1 MSKTQ
6 ASNAQQNVEHE
17 RQGSAWQGVPVP
29 DYPESAPE
37 GATLDLLLNAWL
49 GKFTGGISP
58 AALGNAYADW
68 LSHLAL
74 APSKQLTLLQE
85 AWKKIARWQQYA
97 LQSALQPA
105 QSGSAG
111 APPCIAPLPQDRRFE
126 DPAWQRWP
134 YNLAYQG
141 FLLQQQWWHRA
152 TTGVRGVSPHHE
164 DVVTFTVRQW
174 LDMLAPSNFM
184 LTNPVVQQTTL
195 ASGGTNLANGAQ
207 HLADDLRRVA
217 MGAHAP
223 DQRSYKAGE
232 NVAVTP
238 GKVVYRNDLIELL
251 QYAPATA
258 SVHATPLLFVP
269 AWIMKY
275 YILDLSPSNSLVRY
289 LVGQGHTV
297 FMISWKNP
305 HEEDRE
311 LSLEDYRQLGVMDAL
326 DAVVRITGAP
336 QVHAAGYCLGGTLL
350 AIAAASMARDG
361 DTRLASLTMLASQVD
376 FKEPGE
382 LSLFIDES
390 QVSFLEAAMWKQGYL
405 DTKQMAGAFQL
416 LRSNDLI
423 WSRRLRHY
431 LLGLDE
437 QDSDLMAWNA
447 DATRM
452 PCRMHSE
459 YLRRLFLHND
469 LAEGRYRTAGRHI
482 ALPDIDAPI
491 FAVGTLT
498 DHVAPWR
505 SVYKLQ
511 LLTDTD
517 VTFLLTSGGHNAGVV
532 SPPGQARRS
541 YQLATHPH
549 DAPYIDADS
558 WQRDVPH
565 HDGSWWPAWQAWL
578 AERSG
583 AQVAPPAM
591 GPDLGDAPGNYV
603 LQT

>member
-1 MSKTQ
+1 MSTARQ
-6 ASNAQQNVEHE
+6 ANTEQTREHE

-74 APSKQLTLLQE
+74 APSKQQTLLQE

-97 LQSALQPA
+97 VQSALP
-105 QSGSAG
+105 GAG
-111 APPCIAPLPQDRRFE
+111 AAPPCIAPLPQDRRFD

-134 YNLAYQG
+134 YNLVYQG

-152 TTGVRGVSPHHE
+152 TTGVRGVAPHHE

-184 LTNPVVQQTTL
+184 LTNPVVQQAALT
-195 ASGGTNLANGAQ
+195 SGGANLARGMA
-207 HLADDLRRVA
+207 HMADDWQRAA
-217 MGAHAP
+217 MGQHAP
-223 DQRSYKAGE
+223 DQRSYTAGG

-238 GKVVYRNDLIELL
+238 GKVVYRNDLIELI

-258 SVHATPLLFVP
+258 RVHATPLLFVP
-269 AWIMKY
+269 AWIMKF
-275 YILDLSPSNSLVRY
+275 YILDLSPHNSLVRY
-289 LVGQGHTV
+289 LVEQGHTV

-305 HEEDRE
+305 TEEDRE

-326 DAVVRITGAP
+326 GAVSAITGAP

-350 AIAAASMARDG
+350 AIAAATMARDG
-361 DTRLASLTMLASQVD
+361 DARLASITMLASQVD

-382 LSLFIDES
+382 LSLFIDDS

-416 LRSNDLI
+416 LRSNDLV

-431 LLGLDE
+431 LLGEDE

-482 ALPDIDAPI
+482 ALPDIGAPI

-532 SPPGQARRS
+532 SPPGQPRRS
-541 YQLATHPH
+541 YQLATHRH
-549 DAPYIDADS
+549 DEPYIDADS
-558 WQRDVPH
+558 WQRDVPR

-578 AERSG
+578 AARPG
-583 AQVAPPAM
+583 AQAAPPPM
-591 GPDLGDAPGNYV
+591 GPDLGDAPGSYV

>member
-6 ASNAQQNVEHE
+6 PSHAEHDVEHE
-17 RQGSAWQGVPVP
+17 RLGSAWQGGPAP

-68 LSHLAL
+68 LGHLAL
-74 APSKQLTLLQE
+74 APSKQQTLLEE
-85 AWKKIARWQQYA
+85 AWKKIGRWQQYA
-97 LQSALQPA
+97 LQSAMVGGT
-105 QSGSAG
+105 SE
-111 APPCIAPLPQDRRFE
+111 PPCIAPLPQDRRFD
-126 DPAWQRWP
+126 DPAWRRWP
-134 YNLAYQG
+134 YNLVYQG

-152 TTGVRGVSPHHE
+152 TTGVRGVAPHHE

-184 LTNPVVQQTTL
+184 LTNPVVQQAAL
-195 ASGGTNLANGAQ
+195 ESGGASLARGAQ
-207 HLADDLRRVA
+207 HLAEDWQRAA
-217 MGAHAP
+217 MGPYAP
-223 DQRSYKAGE
+223 DTRRYKVGG

-238 GKVVYRNDLIELL
+238 GKVVYRNDLIELI
-251 QYAPATA
+251 QYAPTTA
-258 SVHATPLLFVP
+258 KVHATPLLFVP
-269 AWIMKY
+269 AWIMKF
-275 YILDLSPSNSLVRY
+275 YILDLSPHNSLVRY

-305 HEEDRE
+305 TEEDRE

-350 AIAAASMARDG
+350 AIAAATMARDG
-361 DTRLASLTMLASQVD
+361 DARLASLTMLASQVD

-423 WSRRLRHY
+423 WSRQLRHY
-431 LLGLDE
+431 LLGQDE

-469 LAEGRYRTAGRHI
+469 LAEGRYRTSGRHI

-511 LLTDTD
+511 LLTDKD

-532 SPPGQARRS
+532 SPPGQPRRS
-541 YQLATHPH
+541 YQLATHRH

-578 AERSG
+578 AQHSD
-583 AQVAPPAM
+583 AQVAPPPMVAA
-591 GPDLGDAPGNYV
+591 LGDAPGRYV
-603 LQT
+603 LQS

>member
-1 MSKTQ
+1 MSKLQQQMT
-6 ASNAQQNVEHE
+6 AQE
-17 RQGSAWQGVPVP
+17 RQGSAWQGAPVP

-74 APSKQLTLLQE
+74 APSKQHTLLQE

-97 LQSALQPA
+97 LQCALPGSGAA
-105 QSGSAG
+105 Q
-111 APPCIAPLPQDRRFE
+111 PCIAPLPQDRRFD

-134 YNLAYQG
+134 YNLVYQG

-152 TTGVRGVSPHHE
+152 TTGVRGVSPHHA

-174 LDMLAPSNFM
+174 LDMLAPSNFP
-184 LTNPVVQQTTL
+184 LTNPVVQQATV
-195 ASGGTNLANGAQ
+195 ASGGASLARGMA
-207 HLADDLRRVA
+207 HLADDWQRAA

-223 DQRSYKAGE
+223 DQRSYKAGG

-238 GKVVYRNDLIELL
+238 GKVVYRNDLIELI
-251 QYAPATA
+251 QYAPATG
-258 SVHATPLLFVP
+258 SVHAAPLLFVP
-269 AWIMKY
+269 AWIMKF
-275 YILDLSPSNSLVRY
+275 YILDLSPHNSLVRY
-289 LVGQGHTV
+289 LVAQGHTV

-305 HEEDRE
+305 GEEERE
-311 LSLEDYRQLGVMDAL
+311 LSLEDYRQLGIMAAL
-326 DAVVRITGAP
+326 DAVGRITGAP

-361 DTRLASLTMLASQVD
+361 DARLASITMLASQVD

-416 LRSNDLI
+416 LRSNDLV
-423 WSRRLRHY
+423 WSRQLRHY
-431 LLGLDE
+431 LLGEDE

-482 ALPDIDAPI
+482 ALPDIEAPI

-532 SPPGQARRS
+532 SPPGQPRRS
-541 YQLATHPH
+541 YQLATRRH
-549 DAPYIDADS
+549 DDPYIDADS
-558 WQRDVPH
+558 WQRDVPR

-578 AERSG
+578 AERAG
-583 AQVAPPAM
+583 PQVAPPAM
-591 GPDLGDAPGNYV
+591 GAALDDAPGRYV
-603 LQT
+603 LQP

>member
-6 ASNAQQNVEHE
+6 QAKTEHE
-17 RQGSAWQGVPVP
+17 RQGSAWQGVPAP

-37 GATLDLLLNAWL
+37 GASLDLLLNAWL

-68 LSHLAL
+68 LAHLAL
-74 APSKQLTLLQE
+74 APSKQQTLLQE
-85 AWKKIARWQQYA
+85 AWKKIGRWQQYA
-97 LQSALQPA
+97 ARAALPGS
-105 QSGSAG
+105 SGG
-111 APPCIAPLPQDRRFE
+111 QPCIAPLPQDRRFE

-134 YNLAYQG
+134 YNLVYQG

-174 LDMLAPSNFM
+174 LDMLAPSNFL
-184 LTNPVVQQTTL
+184 LTNPVVQQATV
-195 ASGGTNLANGAQ
+195 ASGGANLARGLA
-207 HLADDLRRVA
+207 HAADDWQRAA
-217 MGAHAP
+217 MGAYAA
-223 DQRSYKAGE
+223 DARRYKAGD

-238 GKVVYRNDLIELL
+238 GKVVYRNDLIELI
-251 QYAPATA
+251 QYAPTTA
-258 SVHATPLLFVP
+258 QVHATPVLFVP
-269 AWIMKY
+269 AWIMKF
-275 YILDLSPSNSLVRY
+275 YILDLSPHNSLVRY
-289 LVGQGHTV
+289 LVGRGHTV

-305 HEEDRE
+305 TEEDRE

-326 DAVVRITGAP
+326 DAVTAICGAP
-336 QVHAAGYCLGGTLL
+336 QIHATGYCLGGTLL
-350 AIAAASMARDG
+350 AIAAATMARDG

-482 ALPDIDAPI
+482 ALPDIHAPI

-532 SPPGQARRS
+532 SPPGQPRRS
-541 YQLATHPH
+541 YQLATHRH
-549 DAPYIDADS
+549 GDAYIDADS
-558 WQRDVPH
+558 WQRDTPR

-583 AQVAPPAM
+583 AQAAPPAM
-591 GPDLGDAPGNYV
+591 GPALGDAPGSYV
-603 LQT
+603 LQP

>member
-1 MSKTQ
+1 MSTARQ
-6 ASNAQQNVEHE
+6 ANTEQGREHE

-74 APSKQLTLLQE
+74 APSKQQTLLQE

-97 LQSALQPA
+97 VQSALP
-105 QSGSAG
+105 GAG
-111 APPCIAPLPQDRRFE
+111 AAPPCIAPLPQDRRFD

-134 YNLAYQG
+134 YNLVYQG

-152 TTGVRGVSPHHE
+152 TTGVRGVAPHHE

-184 LTNPVVQQTTL
+184 LTNPVVQQATL
-195 ASGGTNLANGAQ
+195 ASGGANLARGMA
-207 HLADDLRRVA
+207 HMADDWQRAA
-217 MGAHAP
+217 MGQHAP
-223 DQRSYKAGE
+223 DQRSYQAGG

-238 GKVVYRNDLIELL
+238 GKVVYRNDLIELI

-258 SVHATPLLFVP
+258 RVHATPLLFVP
-269 AWIMKY
+269 AWIMKF
-275 YILDLSPSNSLVRY
+275 YILDLSPHNSLVRY

-305 HEEDRE
+305 TEEDRE

-326 DAVVRITGAP
+326 DAVGAITGAP

-361 DTRLASLTMLASQVD
+361 DARLASITMLASQVD

-382 LSLFIDES
+382 LSLFIDDS

-416 LRSNDLI
+416 LRSNDLV

-431 LLGLDE
+431 LLGEDE

-482 ALPDIDAPI
+482 ALPDIGAPI

-532 SPPGQARRS
+532 SPPGQPRRS
-541 YQLATHPH
+541 YQLATHRH
-549 DAPYIDADS
+549 DEPYIDADS
-558 WQRDVPH
+558 WQRDVPR

-578 AERSG
+578 AARPG
-583 AQVAPPAM
+583 ALAAPPPM
-591 GPDLGDAPGNYV
+591 GPDLGDAPGSYV

>member
-6 ASNAQQNVEHE
+6 PSNAEQKVEHE
-17 RQGSAWQGVPVP
+17 RLGSAWQGMPAP

-68 LSHLAL
+68 LGHLAL
-74 APSKQLTLLQE
+74 APSKQQTLLEE
-85 AWKKIARWQQYA
+85 AWKKIGRWQQYA
-97 LQSALQPA
+97 LQSAM
-105 QSGSAG
+105 AG
-111 APPCIAPLPQDRRFE
+111 GAWEPPCIAPLPQDRRFD
-126 DPAWQRWP
+126 DPAWRRWP
-134 YNLAYQG
+134 YNLVYQG

-152 TTGVRGVSPHHE
+152 TTGVRGVAPHHE

-184 LTNPVVQQTTL
+184 LTNPVVQQAAL
-195 ASGGTNLANGAQ
+195 ESGGASLARGAQ
-207 HLADDLRRVA
+207 HLAEDWQRAA
-217 MGAHAP
+217 MGPYAS
-223 DQRSYKAGE
+223 DTRRYKVGG

-238 GKVVYRNDLIELL
+238 GKVVYRNDLIELIR
-251 QYAPATA
+251 YAPTTA
-258 SVHATPLLFVP
+258 KVHATPLLFVP
-269 AWIMKY
+269 AWIMKF
-275 YILDLSPSNSLVRY
+275 YILDLSPHNSLVRY

-305 HEEDRE
+305 TQEDRE
-311 LSLEDYRQLGVMDAL
+311 LSLEDYRQLGVMEAL
-326 DAVVRITGAP
+326 DAVTRITGAP

-350 AIAAASMARDG
+350 AITAATMARDG
-361 DTRLASLTMLASQVD
+361 DARLASLTMLASQVD

-416 LRSNDLI
+416 LRSKDLI
-423 WSRRLRHY
+423 WSRQLRHY
-431 LLGLDE
+431 LLGQDE

-541 YQLATHPH
+541 YQLATHLH

>member
-1 MSKTQ
+1 MSKP
-6 ASNAQQNVEHE
+6 QQGPDETMPPSE

-74 APSKQLTLLQE
+74 APSKQHTLLQE

-97 LQSALQPA
+97 LQCALP
-105 QSGSAG
+105 GAG
-111 APPCIAPLPQDRRFE
+111 AARPCIAPLPQDRRFD

-134 YNLAYQG
+134 YNLVYQG

-152 TTGVRGVSPHHE
+152 TTGVRGVAPHHA

-174 LDMLAPSNFM
+174 LDMLAPSNFL
-184 LTNPVVQQTTL
+184 LTNPVVQQATL
-195 ASGGTNLANGAQ
+195 ASGGASLARGMA
-207 HLADDLRRVA
+207 HLADDCQRAA
-217 MGAHAP
+217 MGRHAP
-223 DQRSYKAGE
+223 DARRYKAGE

-238 GKVVYRNDLIELL
+238 GKVVYRNDLIELI

-258 SVHATPLLFVP
+258 SVHAAPLLFVP
-269 AWIMKY
+269 AWIMKF
-275 YILDLSPSNSLVRY
+275 YILDLSPHNSLVRY
-289 LVGQGHTV
+289 LVDQGHTV

-305 HEEDRE
+305 GEEDRE
-311 LSLEDYRQLGVMDAL
+311 LSLEDYRQLGVMEAL
-326 DAVVRITGAP
+326 GAVSRITGAP
-336 QVHAAGYCLGGTLL
+336 QVHAVGYCLGGTLL

-361 DTRLASLTMLASQVD
+361 DARLASLTLLASQVD

-423 WSRRLRHY
+423 WSRRLHHY
-431 LLGLDE
+431 LLGRDE

-482 ALPDIDAPI
+482 ALPDIGAPV

-532 SPPGQARRS
+532 SPPGQPRRS
-541 YQLATHPH
+541 YQLATHRH
-549 DAPYIDADS
+549 GDAYIDADT
-558 WQRDVPH
+558 WQRETPR

-578 AERSG
+578 AARSG
-583 AQVAPPAM
+583 PQVAPPSLGAA
-591 GPDLGDAPGNYV
+591 LGDAPGSYV
-603 LQT
+603 LQP